1 MASRTNLAACHFCT
15 SFLDQNIEPLQDKG
29 RLQVSQNPPNK
40 VGLAAV
46 QLFLSLHFLKWTRGT
61 EIVCLQTIETGEGI
75 AQLCMQPHDKQRG
88 SKRCCCDLMQDIISI
103 RLRDSSSAVDHI
115 LFSGIVRNPNVTAQ
129 IMSILVLQATNSA
142 EGIFC
147 NSQRHKNIA
156 LEL

>member
-1 MASRTNLAACHFCT
+1 MQDTPVLHAIKSCSIQDSAIIPVHACHVLMSAQIVTASSTNLAACHFCT
-15 SFLDQNIEPLQDKG
+15 SFLDPNIKPLQDKG

-88 SKRCCCDLMQDIISI
+88 SKRYCCDFMQDIISI
-103 RLRDSSSAVDHI
+103 RLRDSSAVVDHI
-115 LFSGIVRNPNVTAQ
+115 
-129 IMSILVLQATNSA
+129 
-142 EGIFC
+142 
-147 NSQRHKNIA
+147 
-156 LEL
+156 